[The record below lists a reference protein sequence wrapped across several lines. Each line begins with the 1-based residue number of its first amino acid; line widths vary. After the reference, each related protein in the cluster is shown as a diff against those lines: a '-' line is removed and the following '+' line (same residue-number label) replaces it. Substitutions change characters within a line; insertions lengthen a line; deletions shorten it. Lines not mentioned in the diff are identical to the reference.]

1 MHGIKKEEKKKEK
14 LKDFLFFNYTD
25 LMGILL
31 DGHDSKVWASLLKGI
46 KDALEAALKEKN
58 VDIEIENEI
67 AEGAAGDISSTV
79 AFKAAKFLKK
89 SPAAIA
95 EELAKEIKPIRYI
108 REIKAENGFINF
120 YIERNEFASAAIDER
135 IKENS
140 SKIGNG
146 EKVIIEY
153 PSVNPN
159 KPWHVGHLRNALI
172 GDSISNIYSYCSYSV
187 EREDYIDDMGSQIV
201 ETLWMLLNKSME
213 PDKKYDHWL
222 GEVYVKANELMQ
234 KDPSIKSQ
242 LSELLKKMEDNSTNE
257 AKKAREMCEKCV
269 IAQYETAFSYKIYH
283 DVQIW
288 ESDIIA
294 AKIFEK
300 AMELLK
306 EKKIATYA
314 NEGKYKGCLVID
326 FTSIGNLPKEFLGMK
341 EQNKVLVRSNGT
353 ATYAAKDI
361 AFHMWKF
368 GLIDDPFQY
377 KKFIE
382 HDSNAVY
389 ATCSNGQRIKFGNV
403 GKAINIIDM
412 QQHYEQSIVK
422 LALMHMQCKGELVH
436 LAYNTV
442 ELGAHGAANADS
454 NVYSEGNSS
463 NESSAMNAGSIK
475 LSGRKG
481 TWKGYTA
488 DELLEEARKRA
499 RALITGR
506 FKGSEEEKEHIANAV
521 ALAAIKFEFLRMSP
535 EHKIIFSWDN
545 ALNFDGISGP
555 YCQYMHARASKII
568 ANMDAYKKLEKI
580 ELSNDSEFGLVKAI
594 AKVDYI
600 IEKACKEN
608 RPSVIADYAGKIAV
622 EFSRF
627 YESCPVLKA
636 EGIERGSR
644 MQLVYAFAKAM
655 EVLLGLLGIEA
666 LESM

>member
-1 MHGIKKEEKKKEK
+1 
-14 LKDFLFFNYTD
+14 
-25 LMGILL
+25 MGILL
-31 DGHDSKVWASLLKGI
+31 DSHDSKAWASLLRSI
-46 KDALEAALKEKN
+46 KEALEAALKEKN
-58 VDIEIENEI
+58 VDIDVENEI
-67 AEGAAGDISSTV
+67 AEGAAGDISSTA
-79 AFKAAKFLKK
+79 AFKAAKILKK
-89 SPAAIA
+89 SPVAIA
-95 EELAKEIKPIRYI
+95 DELARTIKPIKYI
-108 REIKAENGFINF
+108 KEIKAEKGFINF
-120 YIERNEFASAAIDER
+120 YIERDGFASAAIDER
-135 IKENS
+135 VNRENG
-140 SKIGNG
+140 SKIGKG

-172 GDSISNIYSYCSYSV
+172 GDSVSNIYSYCNYIV

-201 ETLWMLLNKSME
+201 ETLWMLLNSSMK

-222 GEVYVKANELMQ
+222 GEVYVKANEFMQ
-234 KDPSIKSQ
+234 KDPGIKSQ
-242 LSELLKKMEDNSTNE
+242 LSELLKKMEGNSTNE

-269 IAQYETAFSYKIYH
+269 IAQYETAFSYSIYH

-314 NEGKYKGCLVID
+314 KEGKYENCLVMD
-326 FTSIGNLPKEFLGMK
+326 FASIENLPKEFSGMK

-368 GLIDDPFQY
+368 GLIGDPFQY

-382 HDSNAVY
+382 HNSNAIY
-389 ATCSNGQRIKFGNV
+389 ATCSNGESIKFGNV
-403 GKAINIIDM
+403 SKAINIIDM
-412 QQHYEQSIVK
+412 QQHYEQSIVR
-422 LALMHMQCKGELVH
+422 LALMHIGCKGELVH

-442 ELGAHGAANADS
+442 ELGAHGAANAPEKEDANAES
-454 NVYSEGNSS
+454 NGS
-463 NESSAMNAGSIK
+463 NEADAMNAGSIK

-499 RALITGR
+499 KALITGR
-506 FKGSEEEKEHIANAV
+506 FKGNEEEKAHIADAV

-535 EHKIIFSWDN
+535 EHKIIFSWDS

-568 ANMDAYKKLEKI
+568 ANMETGRKVEGI
-580 ELSNDSEFGLVKAI
+580 VLSNESEFGLVKAV

-600 IEKACKEN
+600 IEKACREN
-608 RPSVIADYAGKIAV
+608 RPSVIADYAGKLAV

-636 EGIERGSR
+636 EGIEKESR

-655 EVLLGLLGIEA
+655 KALLGLLGIEA